1 MDRDHAAM
9 GWCEGDIL
17 RRERQLLNYDYNSLP
32 CQLITAYIYTS
43 LFTKMVVKRRK
54 RKKYIHTKIQQTE
67 TEAEI
72 KNKHMHNMHNMH
84 KD

>member
-1 MDRDHAAM
+1 MEVR
-9 GWCEGDIL
+9 GKI
-17 RRERQLLNYDYNSLP
+17 REWNSM
-32 CQLITAYIYTS
+32 YTS
-43 LFTKMVVKRRK
+43 LFTKMVVKR

-72 KNKHMHNMHNMH
+72 KNKHMHNMH